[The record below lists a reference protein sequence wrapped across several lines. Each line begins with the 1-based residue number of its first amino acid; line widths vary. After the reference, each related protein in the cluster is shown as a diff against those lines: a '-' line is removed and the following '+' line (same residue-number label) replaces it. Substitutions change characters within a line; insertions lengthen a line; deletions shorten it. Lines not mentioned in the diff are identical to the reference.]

1 MVGADKVWRDLG
13 VTGSGIVVG
22 TSDSGV
28 DGTHP
33 AVHDNFRGGDD
44 SWYDPWNG
52 TRTPTDHGGHG
63 THTIAS
69 AVGGH
74 GVGIAPG
81 AQWVGCVNLDRN
93 LGNPAWYLN
102 CLQFMLAPFPRGGDP
117 WRDGRPE
124 RAPHILTNS
133 WGCPPP
139 EGCDT
144 GTLRQAVDALAAAG
158 VYVVVGAGNSGPSC
172 RTVEDPPALYASAL
186 TVGAVD
192 RNRRVA
198 EFSSRGP
205 APGGSP
211 KPDVMAPGVQVL
223 SALPGGK
230 YGKLDGTSMATPQ
243 VAGVVALMWSANPA
257 LVGDIGRTTAILRST
272 ATPADAAGATCDG
285 TAANVTGAGIVDAYA
300 AVRAARG

>member
-1 MVGADKVWRDLG
+1 
-13 VTGSGIVVG
+13 
-22 TSDSGV
+22 
-28 DGTHP
+28 
-33 AVHDNFRGGDD
+33 
-44 SWYDPWNG
+44 
-52 TRTPTDHGGHG
+52 
-63 THTIAS
+63 
-69 AVGGH
+69 
-74 GVGIAPG
+74 
-81 AQWVGCVNLDRN
+81 
-93 LGNPAWYLN
+93 
-102 CLQFMLAPFPRGGDP
+102 MLAPFPHGGDP

-144 GTLRQAVDALAAAG
+144 GALQQAVDALAAAG

-172 RTVEDPPALYASAL
+172 RTVEDPPATYRSAL

-192 RNRRVA
+192 KERRVA

-205 APGGSP
+205 APDGDQ
-211 KPDVMAPGVQVL
+211 KPDVLAPGVAVL

-257 LVGDIGRTTAILRST
+257 LVGDIGRTTAILHST
-272 ATPADAAGATCDG
+272 ATAVDYTGPTCGG
-285 TAANVTGAGIVDAYA
+285 TSANVTGAGIVDAYA
-300 AVRAARG
+300 AVWAARG